1 MAVWFN
7 TSNFPKTEVGSGKS
21 GAPVQTLENLEMKK
35 TLVALAALASV
46 SAFAQSSV
54 GIKGTFDPSL
64 VNQVTTYASGA
75 VRATTALGNNTQGT
89 SQVTFFGT
97 EEIGGGLKANFL
109 IENDFDATKQ
119 ATNNFSSKGGEVF
132 VGLSGS
138 YGAIQLGA
146 PNTPSLDVSGRTP
159 FGTKIGSG
167 FSSTMGYGVQ
177 GLGHVREDN
186 SVVVTS
192 PTYAGLTLKAG
203 VAGKSVTGSGDNTNA
218 AVTAAASKEDIGA
231 TYVNGPLKAVL
242 ANYKQEGVYKQTHG
256 YVAYTVGALTA
267 TYGFNSDE
275 RLAAQTGAAYTAASG
290 ATPLKAGKPSLAAG
304 KLSGSNIAVSYAMG
318 ATTLMAN
325 WGKLNDK
332 TSDNMDQKMTA
343 FGIKQDLSKRTSVY
357 ARYAKQTVE
366 NTPTSGSGYDLL
378 YKEQKTV
385 AVGMMHNF

>member
-1 MAVWFN
+1 M
-7 TSNFPKTEVGSGKS
+7 
-21 GAPVQTLENLEMKK
+21 
-35 TLVALAALASV
+35 

-167 FSSTMGYGVQ
+167 FANGGGTGTGKGTASYGVQ
-177 GLGHVREDN
+177 GLGHVHENN
-186 SVVVTS
+186 SVVYTA
-192 PTYAGLTLKAG
+192 PTM
-203 VAGKSVTGSGDNTNA
+203 SGFTPKIGYQFNADAIAKENTNGSA
-218 AVTAAASKEDIGA
+218 TARAGGHRPARRRRPPP
-231 TYVNGPLKAVL
+231 GP
-242 ANYKQEGVYKQTHG
+242 GWH
-256 YVAYTVGALTA
+256 
-267 TYGFNSDE
+267 
-275 RLAAQTGAAYTAASG
+275 
-290 ATPLKAGKPSLAAG
+290 
-304 KLSGSNIAVSYAMG
+304 
-318 ATTLMAN
+318 
-325 WGKLNDK
+325 
-332 TSDNMDQKMTA
+332 
-343 FGIKQDLSKRTSVY
+343 
-357 ARYAKQTVE
+357 
-366 NTPTSGSGYDLL
+366 
-378 YKEQKTV
+378 
-385 AVGMMHNF
+385 